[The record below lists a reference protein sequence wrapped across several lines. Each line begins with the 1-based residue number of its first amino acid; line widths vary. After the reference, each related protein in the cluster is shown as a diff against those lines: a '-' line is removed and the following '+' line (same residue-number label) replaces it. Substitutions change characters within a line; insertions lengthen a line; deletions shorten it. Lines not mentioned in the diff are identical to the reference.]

1 MEIITLRELLEATGG
16 KLCGENSDGQTE
28 ITGVSSD
35 NRRIEEGYVFFAFI
49 GENNDGHKYV
59 DAALKAGA
67 AGCVVSRVPDEIRS
81 DRFYVLVP
89 DTIRAAGDLARYYR
103 SRFRIPVIGITGSV
117 GKTTTKDMIASV
129 LSQKFNVLKTEG
141 NFNNNIG
148 LPRTLFRIGND
159 TEIAVTEMGMNH
171 LGEISYLTRIAKPT
185 ALTITNIGEA
195 HIGNLGSRDNI
206 FRAKCEI
213 FEGLQENGFAVLNGD
228 DEYLRKIALSP
239 ENYFPDAAD
248 FRQTDR
254 AEEKRVLLVGSS
266 DGCDFRASDLSEDVN
281 GLSFTAHTPQ
291 GDYKV
296 RVPAQGRHL
305 IYPALTA
312 AAFGWRF
319 GLTSEEITKGILE
332 YQATK
337 MRMETHVCPHGII
350 VYNDTYNAN
359 PQSMKAGIETLAHTA
374 GKTHVAVLGD
384 MFELGA
390 MEEKLHRE
398 VGAFA
403 ADSDIDVL
411 VAVGKAAGFIA
422 DQAKK
427 NGLKQVYSCPDKE
440 EAGRVLGSLV
450 ADNTAFLVK
459 ASRGMALETLSA
471 LLCEKASQLED

>member
-1 MEIITLRELLEATGG
+1 MERITLQEILEATGG
-16 KLCGENSDGQTE
+16 KLTGGYSDMLTPV
-28 ITGVSSD
+28 TGASSD
-35 NRRIEEGYVFFAFI
+35 NRRVQEGYVFFAFI

-59 DAALKAGA
+59 DAALDGGC
-67 AGCVVSRVPDEIRS
+67 AGCVVSRVPEKLRS
-81 DRFYVLVP
+81 DKFYVLVP
-89 DTIRAAGDLARYYR
+89 DTIKAAGDLARYYR
-103 SRFRIPVIGITGSV
+103 SRFHIPVIGITGSV

-148 LPRTLFRIGND
+148 LPRTIFRIEND

-171 LGEISYLTRIAKPT
+171 LGEISYLTGIAKPT
-185 ALTITNIGEA
+185 AVTITNIGEA
-195 HIGNLGSRDNI
+195 HIGNLGSKDNI

-213 FEGLQENGFAVLNGD
+213 FEGLQDGGFAVLNGD
-228 DEYLRKIALSP
+228 DEYLRSIARSP
-239 ENYFPDAAD
+239 EKYIPDAAPD
-248 FRQTDR
+248 TE
-254 AEEKRVLLVGSS
+254 AESPEDKRVLLVGAS
-266 DGCDFRASDLSEDVN
+266 DDCDFRAADLEEDES
-281 GLSFTAHTPQ
+281 GLTFTAKTPQ
-291 GDYKV
+291 GDYQV
-296 RVPAQGRHL
+296 YVPAHGRHL

-319 GLTSEEITKGILE
+319 GLSVQEIKTGILE

-337 MRMETHVCPHGII
+337 MRMETHICPHGIV

-398 VGAFA
+398 VGIFTAGQK
-403 ADSDIDVL
+403 IDAL
-411 VAVGKAAGFIA
+411 VTVGKAAGFIA
-422 DQAKK
+422 EEAEK
-427 NGLKQVYSCPDKE
+427 NGLKKVYSCKDKE
-440 EAGRVLGSLV
+440 EARDVLGSLV

-459 ASRGMALETLSA
+459 ASRGMALESLSDY
-471 LLCEKASQLED
+471 LCEKASDLKD